1 MIVSQAKANIKS
13 LLYRFGWEV
22 RRVLIIPDREAYQPV
37 LKPERVDPRFQEIY
51 RAVQRYTIVS
61 EDRCYVLYTV
71 ARQAAHLGGDFVECG
86 VYKGGTAMLLGRVL
100 DDTFGDA
107 GPLLRLFDTFSGIP
121 AEDPTRDLQKKR
133 FDMGD
138 FSDTTD
144 EAVQRRV
151 TRRAVRFHKGLIPET
166 FKGLEDTRI
175 AFAHVDVVLH
185 RAVDDCCRFIY
196 PRLVPGGFMVFD
208 DYGFSDCPGA
218 RAAIDEFFKD
228 TVEIPLVL
236 PTGQAVVFKSP
247 SPA

>member
-1 MIVSQAKANIKS
+1 VIVSQAKSNIKS

-22 RRVLIIPDREAYQPV
+22 RRVLIIPDREAYEPL

-51 RAVQRYTIVS
+51 QAAQRYTIVS
-61 EDRCYVLYTV
+61 EDRCYVLYTL

-86 VYKGGTAMLLGRVL
+86 VYKGGTAMLLARVL
-100 DDTFGDA
+100 DDIFGEA

-121 AEDPTRDLQKKR
+121 AEDPTRDLPKKR

-144 EAVQRRV
+144 EAVHRRIA
-151 TRRAVRFHKGLIPET
+151 RSAVSFHKGLIPET

-196 PRLVPGGFMVFD
+196 PRLIPGGFMVFD

-218 RAAIDEFFKD
+218 RAAIDQFFKD

-247 SPA
+247 PPA